1 MTFLSGQKV
10 DERSSAAPGDGT
22 KRIVIT
28 ARRRRSPDDADEAR
42 GLLFCPCDCP
52 SFGRFRALASP
63 SRRKLPPAMYP
74 VISRACPRGKRVRIQ
89 GRCEGRDSIGS
100 SCSLFL
106 LSLVL
111 IEFQTRL
118 GARSPRRPVALL
130 SLFSSSGKKA
140 LSSAP
145 LGKRRIVSTRGG
157 RRDAKRGRSSSRAI
171 GERAAAAAACSLLR
185 FAHLDLLSSFP
196 PPPTKK
202 NFLTQAKTS
211 ASSSRT
217 ASSSRSPPRSTP
229 APGPAPP
236 PRPRPRAGTR
246 ATESAAGEFCFFF
259 FFRGRKKEDM
269 KGRLT
274 TSSSFLLLLLLV
286 LSSNPTE

>member
-1 MTFLSGQKV
+1 MGRRESSSRQGVVDRPTTPTKPEASSFAPAIARVSVASAPSRPLRVASCHRQCILSSLALALAGS
-10 DERSSAAPGDGT
+10 ECGSRAAVRP
-22 KRIVIT
+22 
-28 ARRRRSPDDADEAR
+28 RRRC
-42 GLLFCPCDCP
+42 G
-52 SFGRFRALASP
+52 
-63 SRRKLPPAMYP
+63 
-74 VISRACPRGKRVRIQ
+74 
-89 GRCEGRDSIGS
+89 GRDSIGS

-269 KGRLT
+269 KGSLT